1 MRKDKNQLVQEALL
15 RRATGYEATETVEEF
30 SESNGELKLVKRRVS
45 TKNVPADVAAANAV
59 GMDCILYDTTG
70 EKQKEGIKPNY
81 IAKNYKEILDILE
94 KMAVDN

>member
-45 TKNVPADVAAANAV
+45 TKNVPADVAAAKLVMEGCKEELGALTNEQLKKEKRRLLQLLKEVEKNA
-59 GMDCILYDTTG
+59 
-70 EKQKEGIKPNY
+70 E
-81 IAKNYKEILDILE
+81 
-94 KMAVDN
+94 